1 MYGDFE
7 DLETGEVHRGQTA
20 QVDPSEVESHH
31 LPLADGNMKHVSM
44 GYILEVSLTFDAVS
58 LLCHCSSDDCQLFKS
73 HHFLIH

>member
-31 LPLADGNMKHVSM
+31 LPLTDGNMKHVST
-44 GYILEVSLTFDAVS
+44 GYISEVSVTFDAVL
-58 LLCHCSSDDCQLFKS
+58 LLCHCSRHHCQLFKS

>member
-31 LPLADGNMKHVSM
+31 LPLTDRNMMLYYSFATVLV
-44 GYILEVSLTFDAVS
+44 IAVNR
-58 LLCHCSSDDCQLFKS
+58 LN
-73 HHFLIH
+73 LITY